1 MVPSIDPAVGSR
13 SIVFAVALVVFNV
26 AHQLGDHVLQTDHQA
41 ASKADPGWVGV
52 RAMAGHLFTYHLAAG
67 ALLVGTFAVLGL
79 PLTVTGL
86 AAGLAV
92 SALTHG
98 LLDRRWPVRAML
110 RAVRASKFAAATS
123 PVCGMYQADQAWHRL
138 ALLVSALAITSL

>member
-13 SIVFAVALVVFNV
+13 SVVFAVALVVFNV

-41 ASKADPGWVGV
+41 AEKAKPGWVGV
-52 RAMAGHLFTYHLAAG
+52 RAMAGHLLTYHLAAA

-86 AAGLAV
+86 AAGLTV

-110 RAVRASKFAAATS
+110 RAVRASKFAEATT

-138 ALLVSALAITSL
+138 ALLASALALTSL